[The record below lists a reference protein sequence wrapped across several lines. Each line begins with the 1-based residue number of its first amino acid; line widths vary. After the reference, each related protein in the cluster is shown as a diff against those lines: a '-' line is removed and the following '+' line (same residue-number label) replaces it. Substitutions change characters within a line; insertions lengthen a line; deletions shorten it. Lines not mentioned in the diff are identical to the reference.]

1 MVDWIQEFF
10 TKASPMTTASSITDL
25 LERQFGLAGEVAVVT
40 GGGSGIG
47 RAVALTLASL
57 GANVTVL
64 DNNLGSAKDT
74 EAAVARMPGVIG
86 HQQVDLTDESAVQI
100 VIDRVAA
107 QFGRIDLLINNAAV
121 KLPKASV
128 DLSVED
134 WNRAIA
140 TNLSGVFFCARSAAR
155 HMIAAKARRIINVV
169 SVGGLSAGATGR
181 SNADPSYRAAKGG
194 VANLTRALAIEWA
207 EHNIRVNAIAP
218 GYVRT
223 PMTQRLYDDPA
234 LLSSVRAR
242 IPLGRV
248 AEPEEIAWPIV
259 FLPSRSSYMVTGHIL
274 TVDGGL
280 LA

>member
-1 MVDWIQEFF
+1 
-10 TKASPMTTASSITDL
+10 MTTASSITDL

-74 EAAVARMPGVIG
+74 EAAGARMPGVIG
-86 HQQVDLTDESAVQI
+86 HQQVDLTDESAVQM

-155 HMIAAKARRIINVV
+155 HMIAAKAGRIINVV
-169 SVGGLSAGATGR
+169 L
-181 SNADPSYRAAKGG
+181 NC
-194 VANLTRALAIEWA
+194 
-207 EHNIRVNAIAP
+207 
-218 GYVRT
+218 
-223 PMTQRLYDDPA
+223 
-234 LLSSVRAR
+234 
-242 IPLGRV
+242 
-248 AEPEEIAWPIV
+248 
-259 FLPSRSSYMVTGHIL
+259 F
-274 TVDGGL
+274 
-280 LA
+280 

>member
-1 MVDWIQEFF
+1 MAI
-10 TKASPMTTASSITDL
+10 ASSITSL
-25 LERQFGLAGEVAVVT
+25 LQRQFGLADDVAIVT

-64 DNNLGSAKDT
+64 DNNLGATKET
-74 EAAVARMPGVIG
+74 AAAGAGLPGAIG
-86 HQQVDLTDESAVQI
+86 HEQVDLTDEAAVRV

-107 QFGRIDLLINNAAV
+107 QHGRINLLINNAAV
-121 KLPKASV
+121 KLPKSSV

-140 TNLSGVFFCARSAAR
+140 TNLSGVFFCARCAAR
-155 HMIAAKARRIINVV
+155 HMIVAKAGRIINVV

-194 VANLTRALAIEWA
+194 VVNLTRALAIEWA
-207 EHNIRVNAIAP
+207 EHNIRVNAVAP

-223 PMTQRLYDDPA
+223 PMTKRLYDDPA
-234 LLSSVRAR
+234 LLASVQAR

-259 FLPSRSSYMVTGHIL
+259 FLASRSSSMVTGHIL